1 MNEQNH
7 SISKAHRYKEI
18 KMNLEEIQAKIAENA
33 VKATQILEA
42 EDGDLLSA
50 QKMLDEN
57 EELQKKAQMI
67 KAISEFPTAT
77 TEVKKVSDII
87 IPNASSYANV
97 KSFSPDSRAEKEKIG
112 YAFGMM
118 AKMIGFGDK
127 KAHSWLVEN
136 GYYSKGQNETT
147 DADGGFLVPQIL
159 AREVIFLRD
168 KFGVIR
174 QNARVM
180 GMSSDNLNVP
190 KNSASTTAYWPA
202 ENTNI
207 TASQITFSNVQVLA
221 KKLAILTQVSS
232 ELNEDSIVDIGSALA
247 EDMAYVMAYNE
258 DLACILGDGTSTYG
272 GITGVAPAIAA
283 VNGGAN
289 AGWIYT
295 GADVT
300 GDWNDVT
307 LEDLRKLTSAIPQ
320 YADTTDAKWYMNR
333 AFYQQVVCNLLD
345 ALGGNGFFDLTAA
358 PGSNPTLFGY
368 PVVYSQVMSKDSTPA
383 ADTPLAMFGNLK
395 TGSIMGSRRDLRI
408 QVSDQVGFI
417 SDSLY
422 FRATERFG
430 FKFHDVPTTTVC
442 GSVAVLVANN

>member
-1 MNEQNH
+1 
-7 SISKAHRYKEI
+7 
-18 KMNLEEIQAKIAENA
+18 
-33 VKATQILEA
+33 
-42 EDGDLLSA
+42 
-50 QKMLDEN
+50 
-57 EELQKKAQMI
+57 MI
-67 KAISEFPTAT
+67 KAISELPSATTT

-87 IPNASSYANV
+87 IPGSSSWNNV
-97 KSFSPDSRAEKEKIG
+97 KSFSPETRYEKDKMG

-118 AKMIGFGDK
+118 AKMIGHNDK
-127 KAHSWLVEN
+127 KAHQWLVEN
-136 GYYSKGQNETT
+136 GYYTKGQNEAA

-159 AREVIFLRD
+159 ANEIIFLRD
-168 KFGVIR
+168 KFGVMR

-207 TASQITFSNVQVLA
+207 TASQITFTNVQVLA

-232 ELNEDSIVDIGSALA
+232 ELQEDSLADIGAALA

-258 DLACILGDGTSTYG
+258 DLATFLGDGTSTYG
-272 GITGVAPAIAA
+272 GITGVVNQIAA

-307 LEDLRKLTSAIPQ
+307 LADLRKLTAAIPE
-320 YADTTDAKWYMNR
+320 YADTADAKFYMNR

-345 ALGGNGFFDLTAA
+345 ALTGNGFFDLTAA
-358 PGSNPTLFGY
+358 PGPNPTLFGY
-368 PVVYSQVMSKDSTPA
+368 PVVYTQVLSKDPTPA
-383 ADTPLAMFGNLK
+383 ADTALCLFGNLK

-408 QVSDQVGFI
+408 QVSDQAGFI
-417 SDSLY
+417 SDSIY
-422 FRATERFG
+422 YRATERFG
-430 FKFHDVPTTTVC
+430 FKFHDVPTVSTA
-442 GSVAVLVANN
+442 GSVVVLAANN

>member
-1 MNEQNH
+1 MT
-7 SISKAHRYKEI
+7 
-18 KMNLEEIQAKIAENA
+18 LEEIQAKIAENA
-33 VKATQILEA
+33 IKATEILDKEEA
-42 EDGDLLSA
+42 DLDAAKSL
-50 QKMLDEN
+50 LDEN
-57 EELQKKAQMI
+57 ETLKEKAEMI
-67 KAISEFPTAT
+67 KAISAVPSATTT

-87 IPNASSYANV
+87 IPGSSSWNNV
-97 KSFSPDSRAEKEKIG
+97 KSFSPESRYEKDKMG

-118 AKMIGFGDK
+118 AKMIGHNDK
-127 KAHSWLVEN
+127 KAHQWLVEN
-136 GYYSKGQNETT
+136 GYYTKGQNEAA
-147 DADGGFLVPQIL
+147 DADGGYLVPQIL
-159 AREVIFLRD
+159 ANEIIFLRD
-168 KFGVIR
+168 KFGVMR

-207 TASQITFSNVQVLA
+207 TASQITFTNVQVLA

-232 ELNEDSIVDIGSALA
+232 ELQEDSLADIGAALA

-258 DLACILGDGTSTYG
+258 DLATFLGDGTSTYG
-272 GITGVAPAIAA
+272 GITGVVNQIAA

-307 LEDLRKLTSAIPQ
+307 LADLRKLTAAIPE
-320 YADTTDAKWYMNR
+320 YADTADAKFYMNR

-345 ALGGNGFFDLTAA
+345 ALTGNGFFDLTAA
-358 PGSNPTLFGY
+358 PGPNPTLFGY
-368 PVVYSQVMSKDSTPA
+368 PVVYTQVLSKDPTPA
-383 ADTPLAMFGNLK
+383 ADTALCLFGNLK

-408 QVSDQVGFI
+408 QVSDQAGFI
-417 SDSLY
+417 SDSIY
-422 FRATERFG
+422 YRATERFG
-430 FKFHDVPTTTVC
+430 FKFHDVPTVSTA
-442 GSVAVLVANN
+442 GSVVVLAANN

>member
-1 MNEQNH
+1 MT
-7 SISKAHRYKEI
+7 
-18 KMNLEEIQAKIAENA
+18 LEEIQAKIKDNA
-33 VKATQILEA
+33 IKATEILEA
-42 EDGDLLSA
+42 ENADTNAAKALIN
-50 QKMLDEN
+50 EN
-57 EELQKKAQMI
+57 KALEEKAEMI
-67 KAISEFPTAT
+67 KALAELPVAT
-77 TEVKKVSDII
+77 PENVEVKKMSDII
-87 IPNASSYANV
+87 LPGSSSYQNV
-97 KSFSPDSRAEKEKIG
+97 KGFSPETRAEKEKMG
-112 YAFGMM
+112 YAFGQL
-118 AKMIGFGDK
+118 AKMIGRNDK
-127 KAHSWLVEN
+127 KAHQWLVEN
-136 GYYSKGQNETT
+136 GFYTKGQNETT
-147 DADGGFLVPQIL
+147 DADGGYLVPQIL

-168 KFGVIR
+168 KYGVVR

-232 ELNEDSIVDIGSALA
+232 ELQEDSIVDIGAALA

-258 DLACILGDGTSTYG
+258 DLATFLGDGTSTYG
-272 GITGVAPAIAA
+272 GITGAVNAIAA

-295 GADVT
+295 AADVT
-300 GDWNDVT
+300 GDWNNVT
-307 LEDLRKLTSAIPQ
+307 LEDLRKLTSAIPE
-320 YADTTDAKWYMNR
+320 YADTTDAKFYMNR

-358 PGSNPTLFGY
+358 PGPNPTLFGY
-368 PVVYSQVMSKDSTPA
+368 PVVYTQVMSKDPTPA

-408 QVSDQVGFI
+408 QVSDQAGFI

-430 FKFHDVPTTTVC
+430 FQFHDLPTQTVC
-442 GSVAVLVANN
+442 GSVAVLAANN